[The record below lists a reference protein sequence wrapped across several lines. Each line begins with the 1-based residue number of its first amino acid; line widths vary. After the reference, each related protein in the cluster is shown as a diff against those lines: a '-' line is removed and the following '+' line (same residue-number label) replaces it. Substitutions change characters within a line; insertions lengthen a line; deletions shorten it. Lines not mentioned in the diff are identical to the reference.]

1 MKIMTI
7 TGDDFLKKNAAQMT
21 TIVAVLLSFLWIFGL
36 AWSIQDVYSGKAAST
51 DKEPTEKVTEQ
62 INTKNLTVVALG
74 DSLTRGTGDDS
85 GKGYV
90 GLVTED
96 LKKRLS
102 PQEIIIYNLG
112 INGQTSSELLAQL
125 GKQNIGRQIGEAD
138 VILMTIGGND
148 LFQQG
153 ETLFNLNLENVQ
165 QLQQEYLA
173 NLQQVF
179 TTIRGSNQHATV
191 FLLGLYNP
199 FIELEESETTNTI
212 VREWNYATE
221 KVVGQFEQIVFVP
234 TFDLFQLSVNDYLY
248 SDHFHPNQAGYQLI
262 SNRLAPL
269 IGWEKEVNQDG

>member
-138 VILMTIGGND
+138 VILMTVGGND

>member
-1 MKIMTI
+1 MTI

-138 VILMTIGGND
+138 VILMTVGGND

>member
-1 MKIMTI
+1 MTI
-7 TGDDFLKKNAAQMT
+7 IGDDFLKKNAARMT
-21 TIVAVLLSFLWIFGL
+21 MIIAALLSFLWIFGL
-36 AWSIQDVYSGKAAST
+36 SWSIQDVYSGKSAST
-51 DKEPTEKVTEQ
+51 DKEPIQKVTEQ
-62 INTKNLTVVALG
+62 TNTKDLTVVALG

-90 GLVTED
+90 GLVTKD

-102 PQEIIIYNLG
+102 PQEITIYNLG

-125 GKQNIGRQIGEAD
+125 GEPNIGRQIGEAD

-153 ETLFNLNLENVQ
+153 ETLFNLNLQRVQ
-165 QLQQEYLA
+165 QLQQEYLT

-179 TTIRGSNQHATV
+179 TTIRKSNQQATV

-199 FIELEESETTNTI
+199 FIELEDSEITNTI

-221 KVVGQFEQIVFVP
+221 TVVGKFEQIVFVP

-269 IGWEKEVNQDG
+269 INWEKEVDQDG

>member
-1 MKIMTI
+1 MTI

-199 FIELEESETTNTI
+199 FIKLEQSETTNTI

-269 IGWEKEVNQDG
+269 ISWEKEVNQDG